1 MKPPAFVGKRGY
13 RRRRVLDA
21 IRLLPVLGVLAFLL
35 PLLWQSGTT
44 RAAMV
49 YVFASW
55 ILLILLAWF
64 FSRRVDDAGQDGRG
78 PDDRSGGA

>member
-21 IRLLPVLGVLAFLL
+21 IRLL